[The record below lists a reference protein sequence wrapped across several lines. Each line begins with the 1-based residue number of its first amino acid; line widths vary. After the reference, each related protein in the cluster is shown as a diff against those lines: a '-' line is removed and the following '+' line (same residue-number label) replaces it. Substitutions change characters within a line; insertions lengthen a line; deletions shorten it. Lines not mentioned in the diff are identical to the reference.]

1 MRKNGLLK
9 HVIDGKIE
17 GKLEVKGRRGGRR
30 NKLWMTLR
38 KGRLLEIQKGS
49 TRSQSI

>member
-9 HVIDGKIE
+9 HVTDGKIE
-17 GKLEVKGRRGGRR
+17 VTERRGGRR
-30 NKLWMTLR
+30 NNHWMTLR
-38 KGRLLEIQKGS
+38 KGRLLEIQKGG